1 MKVKDDC
8 SILREMTIR
17 RRRRESLSE
26 IDDVCA
32 LLALTMM
39 GFFTTVSTRTGEGK
53 EEGDDEGT
61 TRKGDGSKR
70 YTHRERERVC
80 ERVRE

>member
-1 MKVKDDC
+1 MKEKDEC

-32 LLALTMM
+32 LLALAMM
-39 GFFTTVSTRTGEGK
+39 GFYDSLDADRRRQRRRRRRVDK
-53 EEGDDEGT
+53 
-61 TRKGDGSKR
+61 KR
-70 YTHRERERVC
+70 
-80 ERVRE
+80 

>member
-1 MKVKDDC
+1 MKEKDDC

-32 LLALTMM
+32 LLALAMM
-39 GFFTTVSTRTGEGK
+39 GFYDSLNADR
-53 EEGDDEGT
+53 
-61 TRKGDGSKR
+61 RR
-70 YTHRERERVC
+70 RRR
-80 ERVRE
+80 RRR